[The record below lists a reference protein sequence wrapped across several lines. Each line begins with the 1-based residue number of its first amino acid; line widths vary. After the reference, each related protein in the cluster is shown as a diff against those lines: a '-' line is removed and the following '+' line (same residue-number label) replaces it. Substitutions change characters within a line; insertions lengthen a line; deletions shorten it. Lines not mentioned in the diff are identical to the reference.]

1 MKSQLV
7 NKRMKIVFSIT
18 FIVTI
23 LFLAQN
29 VCAQSSCYCVNSH
42 TEFNDAG
49 VSKDWLG
56 GNVYH
61 YRDSVSI
68 GEETGDII
76 ANFQMIED
84 GNINLNTFKTHFD
97 GKLTLS
103 DVTVRGLGDMSGDF
117 KGNYQG
123 SGLYTPEPFTL
134 SWDVEYVTHG
144 SGDFKGMKL
153 FQSCTGVNDGTG
165 REDCEGFIL
174 DPHGTIPDVPC
185 E

>member
-29 VCAQSSCYCVNSH
+29 VCAQSSWYCVNSH
-42 TEFNDAG
+42 TEFADVG
-49 VSKDWLG
+49 DSESWFK

-68 GEETGDII
+68 GEETGDIE
-76 ANFQMIED
+76 ADFQIIED
-84 GNINLNTFKTHFD
+84 GSVNVNTFKTHFN
-97 GKLTLS
+97 GELTLS
-103 DVTVRGLGDMSGDF
+103 NVTVSGLDSMSGGF
-117 KGNYQG
+117 KGSLQG
-123 SGLYTPEPFTL
+123 SGLFTPEPFSL
-134 SWDVEYVTHG
+134 SWDVEYVAHG

-153 FQSCTGVNDGTG
+153 FQSCTGVDGV
-165 REDCEGFIL
+165 EDCEGFIL